1 MMIKRKRNSKKKEVI
16 ERNGGGGG
24 GGRGFGVSCSYFFI
38 YCREQVKE
46 QDRVQLW
53 KKLDELKL
61 SFDSKKSSSLVPA
74 K

>member
-16 ERNGGGGG
+16 ERNGGG
-24 GGRGFGVSCSYFFI
+24 RGSWVDISCSYFFI